1 MPPSP
6 PPSTYAIFTPC
17 RRSHDAR
24 NGKSGSSYSSHPRS
38 GSSRTSCPR
47 GPYNYMPYERILPV
61 CSAWKPPTNASAPGS
76 RSANIFYSLVVA
88 LAQIPGKDACAL
100 SKNAAARGCPPA
112 VRPNLLVI
120 PLCLSFPFVCHSRRE
135 SAFSPPSATTGC
147 PMIGTAPTRLSWGFS
162 QYAPFVCSQRWIR

>member
-6 PPSTYAIFTPC
+6 PPSPHAIFTPC

-38 GSSRTSCPR
+38 GSSTTSCPR

-100 SKNAAARGCPPA
+100 SKNPPLA
-112 VRPNLLVI
+112 DV
-120 PLCLSFPFVCHSRRE
+120 PLPSAPFCLSFPFVCHSRRE
-135 SAFSPPSATTGC
+135 SAFLTTFHESL
-147 PMIGTAPTRLSWGFS
+147 TTRLPYRLDFS
-162 QYAPFVCSQRWIR
+162 NCRACSKLVSVSFAPLRPHHMKT